1 MKLMLTLNNGSL
13 IDLKDRVIDTLVST
27 RREGMLNFIAYLVET
42 DFFIAPASTKF
53 HGSEE
58 GGLLYHSWHV
68 YQLLLAKNEMFKT
81 NIPKESLIIAGLL
94 HDVCKI
100 GCYHIDTDPPTD
112 AQINYLTKLAG
123 REVYA
128 IKQGPL
134 TKAYASDLI
143 QWYVNKKEG
152 DKPEY
157 KQTYV
162 YKDELPLGHGEKSVI
177 MLTSYILIT
186 NAEACAIRW
195 HMLAFDAGIHFN
207 YPSGYAYKSAME
219 SHALVTLLATADIE
233 ASNIL
238 EGNFEN
244 QI

>member
-1 MKLMLTLNNGSL
+1 MLKLNDGSL

-27 RREGMLNFIAYLVET
+27 KRDGMVDLLAYLVET

-53 HGSEE
+53 HGSEP

-68 YQLLLAKNEMFKT
+68 YQLLKAKNDLFKT
-81 NIPKESLIIAGLL
+81 NIPVESLVIAGLL

-100 GCYHIDTDPPTD
+100 GCYHIDTDPPTS

-128 IKQGPL
+128 IKAGPL
-134 TKAYASDLI
+134 TKSYASVLI
-143 QWYVNKKEG
+143 EWYVNKQEG
-152 DKPEY
+152 PRPEY

-177 MLTSYILIT
+177 MLAPILNLTS
-186 NAEACAIRW
+186 AEALAIRW
-195 HMLAFDAGIHFN
+195 HMAFFDAGIHFN
-207 YPSGYAYKSAME
+207 YPTGYAYKAATEKYS
-219 SHALVTLLATADIE
+219 LVTLLATADIE